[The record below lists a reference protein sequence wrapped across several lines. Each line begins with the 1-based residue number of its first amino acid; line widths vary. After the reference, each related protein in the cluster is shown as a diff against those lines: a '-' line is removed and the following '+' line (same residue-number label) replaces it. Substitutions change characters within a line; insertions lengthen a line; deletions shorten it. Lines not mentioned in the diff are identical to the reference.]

1 MRERVGNTS
10 ILLVEDSL
18 PLATLYH
25 EYLSAQGHQVVHAA
39 DGEQALQALGSQRFH
54 LLLLDLSLPDM
65 HGFEVLRFVNEQRI
79 DVSVVVVTANDSAEV
94 AMDAVHLGAV
104 DFLTKP
110 IDASRLL
117 VTVNNVL
124 KQHHLAD
131 LLDSY
136 QQRYERDSFEGLVGA
151 SPVMQ
156 GVYRV
161 IENAA
166 SSRASI
172 FITGESGTG
181 KELCAEAIHRRSDRS
196 GKPLITINCAA
207 IPRDLMESEIFGHM
221 KGAFTGAHA
230 ERDGAA
236 TLADGGTLFLDELC
250 EMDLELQSKLL
261 RFIQSGTFQ
270 KVGSSVSQQ
279 VDIRFV
285 CATNRD
291 PLDEVRAGRFRED
304 LYYRLHVIPLR
315 LPPLRERGNDCL
327 LIARKL
333 LRDICEREG
342 KAFAGFSRELEAI
355 MQAYPWPGNVRELE
369 NVIMNM
375 VVLGEGTELTAAMLP
390 ESLDTRLQVGAV
402 RASGVAPEPVGP
414 AATGAFDRRKGDD
427 EIRPLWLEEK
437 RIIERAIDICGGN
450 LPKAAALLEVS
461 ASTLYRKR
469 QVWEKSATEPVPG

>member
-1 MRERVGNTS
+1 MQEPVSATA

-18 PLATLYH
+18 PLATLYRQ
-25 EYLSAQGHQVVHAA
+25 YLETQGHQVVHAESGSEA
-39 DGEQALQALGSQRFH
+39 VQALTQHEFQLV
-54 LLLLDLSLPDM
+54 LLDLTLPDM
-65 HGFEVLRFVNEQRI
+65 HGFDVLRFINDNTI
-79 DVSVVVVTANDSAEV
+79 DVPTVVVTANDSATV

-110 IDASRLL
+110 IDASRLML
-117 VTVNNVL
+117 TVNNVL
-124 KQHHLAD
+124 KQHRLED
-131 LLDSY
+131 MVDSY
-136 QQRYERDSFEGLVGA
+136 QQRYERDQFESLVGA
-151 SPVMQ
+151 SPMMQ
-156 GVYRV
+156 GVYRI
-161 IENAA
+161 IESAA

-196 GKPLITINCAA
+196 DKPLITINCAA
-207 IPRDLMESEIFGHM
+207 IPRELMESEIFGHM

-236 TLADGGTLFLDELC
+236 TLANGGTLFLDELC
-250 EMDLELQSKLL
+250 EMDLDLQSKLL
-261 RFIQSGTFQ
+261 RFIQLGTFQ

-291 PLDEVRAGRFRED
+291 PLEEVRAGRFRED

-315 LPPLRERGNDCL
+315 VPPLRERGSDCM
-327 LIARKL
+327 LIANKL
-333 LRDICEREG
+333 LGSINAREN
-342 KAFAGFSRELEAI
+342 KSFQSFSSEVQSI

-375 VVLGEGTELTAAMLP
+375 VVLGEGREITCDMLP
-390 ESLDTRLQVGAV
+390 DSLGSALERGAAEVRVQRSSAIAPLAAES
-402 RASGVAPEPVGP
+402 EP
-414 AATGAFDRRKGDD
+414 RRSDG
-427 EIRPLWLEEK
+427 EISPLWLEEK
-437 RIIERAIDICGGN
+437 RIIERAIAICGGN

-469 QVWEKSATEPVPG
+469 QVWEKDSAQSELG